1 MATASETNAVGIAC
15 AANGGR
21 IAGQLGL
28 PRVAKCGVGNAMA
41 RVAAGGIARRNIGTT
56 AER

>member
-21 IAGQLGL
+21 IAGRLGL
-28 PRVAKCGVGNAMA
+28 LRVANCGVGNVTA
-41 RVAAGGIARRNIGTT
+41 RVAAGGTARRNIGTT